1 MEDNNIKEKKHFFHK
16 KEKQAELATVPK
28 KKKKV
33 WLIVLI
39 IVAIVVVLIGSAVK
53 NMTSQIETA
62 ANTVEI
68 EPVEKRDLSD
78 SVSLKGT
85 IAGVSKTNV
94 MSLAA
99 AEITAVDVQV
109 GDLVK
114 EGDPLVT
121 LDQKDIEKQIAELKT
136 SINNANAIAAN
147 DAAQKQESLNEA
159 KQDQA
164 STLAKATDSVNKA
177 QASYDEL
184 VKKRDDCQTKLNNKK
199 NEVSSAENAQNN
211 AKKEMDNAQSAVY
224 AAQDALSK
232 YQAENPGGTVTQNP
246 NGTPATQTD
255 PKLAELQQNVE
266 NANRTYSAKQT
277 AYSDAAAKYSSV
289 KAEADS
295 LQTEL
300 DTYPDALKSAEE
312 TINTAKTS
320 YSDAETSTNRSIATA
335 QNTVDMQKYQTSTTS
350 DLKDQLEQLQK
361 QLADCTL
368 SAPIGGVVTAVNVS
382 VGDKNTAGTTMITI
396 EDTSSLKV
404 IVNVEEADILKIQ
417 EGMPAT
423 VTTDA
428 TGDEEIKGTVT
439 RVVRV
444 KNQSTNTNSTD
455 TNTSTGYSAEITIDN
470 TELLVGMSAKAKIVI
485 KDRGTQLAV
494 PYDLIQYD
502 EKGNAY
508 VLVAQMNDDGTA
520 TAVRK
525 NIKVGE
531 EVDYYTEVT
540 GGDLKE
546 GDQLIYDNTFSVT
559 EGQVFTPDQM
569 YSNQQT
575 TDGNAVM
582 STEAE

>member
-62 ANTVEI
+62 VNTVEI

-136 SINNANAIAAN
+136 NINNANAIAAN

-320 YSDAETSTNRSIATA
+320 YSDAETSTNRSISAA

-417 EGMPAT
+417 EGMSAT

-444 KNQSTNTNSTD
+444 KNQSTNTNGTD
-455 TNTSTGYSAEITIDN
+455 TNTSSGYSAEITIDN